1 LKVVIGQLSG
11 QASADLPGVLRAE
24 FPDVTFEVATTPA
37 EQVRAIVDAD
47 VFYGQP
53 TREAFL
59 AARRLRWIH
68 EPGTGI
74 DKYRAVPELAGSGV
88 VLTNARGPHVVPM
101 ADHVFALLLA
111 LTHRVPDLVEDKR
124 ARRWD
129 GRRYSGRYVDLDGR
143 TMGILAL
150 GDIGLAVA
158 RRAVG
163 FGMKVRAVEVAP
175 MTAPSGVESVWG
187 PEGLDELL
195 SLSDVLVVTAPLTEQ
210 TRGLVDRRRL
220 ALLPRG
226 AYLIVVSRGG
236 IVDEAALAE
245 ALRSGGIAGAG
256 LDVTSQEPLPP
267 ESPLWELENVLIS
280 PHSSASSP
288 VVWPGRRRIFEE
300 NLRRFLA
307 GEPFLYVCDKKAGY

>member
-1 LKVVIGQLSG
+1 MKVVMGQTH
-11 QASADLPGVLRAE
+11 ADLPGTLRTE
-24 FPDVTFEVATTPA
+24 FPGVTFEVATTPA
-37 EQVRAIVDAD
+37 DQVRAIVDAD
-47 VFYGQP
+47 AFYGPP

-74 DKYRAVPELAGSGV
+74 DKYQAIPELAESDV

-101 ADHVFALLLA
+101 ADHAFALLLA
-111 LTHRVPDLVEDKR
+111 LTHRVSELVEDKR

-129 GRRYSGRYVDLDGR
+129 GSRYGGRYVDLDGK

-163 FGMKVRAVEVAP
+163 FGMRVRAVEAAP
-175 MTAPSGVESVWG
+175 MPAPAGVEAVWG

-195 SLSDVLVVTAPLTEQ
+195 SLSDVFVVTAPLTAR
-210 TRGLVDRRRL
+210 TRRLIDHRRL

-226 AYLIVVSRGG
+226 AFVIVVSRGG
-236 IVDEAALAE
+236 IVDEEALADG
-245 ALRSGGIAGAG
+245 LRSGRIAGAG

-267 ESPLWELENVLIS
+267 ESPLWDLDNVLIS

-288 VVWPGRRRIFEE
+288 EVWPGRRRIFEE